1 MLTRRRAGTGTRSQ
15 SESSALGGQPSSG
28 RSPRHPR
35 RSRLDTIHKVIDAS
49 MILGDGRTLA
59 YTECGT
65 PGGPAVLYSH
75 SAPASRLE
83 LTFLEER
90 FRQLGVR
97 VISPDRPGYGRSS
110 SLPGRGLEDW
120 PRDVAALTGHLRIE
134 RFTVAGF
141 SSGGPYALACAA
153 AMPGRITGTGV
164 AAGVTDMG
172 WAPAWDGFFEPEA
185 DLMRVGDEAE
195 ATRRCEERYGSD
207 GSGYAGLDLDL
218 GPSDIQVLQ
227 DEATTTALFASMI
240 EAFRQG
246 IAGYAQDITVQGRP
260 WSFDPARITSP
271 TKILHGAQDTF
282 APPAHARHT
291 AEIIPGA
298 SLTLL
303 EGHGH
308 LSLIQQLPA
317 LAASLT

>member
-1 MLTRRRAGTGTRSQ
+1 
-15 SESSALGGQPSSG
+15 
-28 RSPRHPR
+28 
-35 RSRLDTIHKVIDAS
+35 

-59 YTECGT
+59 YTECGA
-65 PGGPAVLYSH
+65 PDGPAVLYFH

-90 FRQLGVR
+90 FRELGVR

-110 SLPGRGLEDW
+110 FLPHRGLQDW
-120 PRDVAALTGHLRIE
+120 PRDVAALTGHLRID
-134 RFTVAGF
+134 RFAVAGF
-141 SSGGPYALACAA
+141 SSGGPYAVACAA
-153 AMPGRITGTGV
+153 VMAGRITGTGV
-164 AAGVTDMG
+164 VAGVTDMG

-185 DLMRVGDEAE
+185 ELMRVGDEA
-195 ATRRCEERYGSD
+195 AAARWCEERYGPD

-218 GPSDIQVLQ
+218 GPGDIQVLE
-227 DEATTTALFASMI
+227 DEATTTALFASMV
-240 EAFRQG
+240 EAFRNG
-246 IAGYAQDITVQGRP
+246 MAGYAQDITVQGRP
-260 WSFDPARITSP
+260 WPFDPARITAP
-271 TKILHGAQDTF
+271 AKILHGAGDTF

-291 AEIIPGA
+291 ADIIPGA

-308 LSLIQQLPA
+308 LSLIQQIPG